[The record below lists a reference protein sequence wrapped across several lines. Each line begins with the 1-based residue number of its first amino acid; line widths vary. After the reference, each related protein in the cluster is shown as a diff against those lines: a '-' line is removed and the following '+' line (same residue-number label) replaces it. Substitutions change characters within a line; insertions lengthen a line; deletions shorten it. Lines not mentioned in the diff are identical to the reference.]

1 MSHSNNKDKILMAA
15 AMLVFGTIGLFVK
28 NIGFPSS
35 FISFTRALIGSI
47 FIALFM
53 LVSGHGPDKKAV
65 LKNLK
70 LLIPSGIAMAF
81 NWICL
86 FEAYRFTGVAVG
98 TLCYYM
104 APVIVVILSPVFL
117 KEKLTVINV
126 SSVLAAVIGAV
137 LISGVVSGSAKSAK
151 GILLGLAAAA
161 LYSTII
167 MFNKFVK
174 NLSPI
179 ETTFVQLL
187 TAAVTMIPY
196 ILLTEDVTAFVFDR
210 RSVIFTLIVGIF
222 HTGIVYMIYF
232 SSVQK
237 IPAQT
242 TAVFSYIDPVTAII
256 LSAVVLGERLDAVQ
270 LIGTFLILAA
280 TLFNELA
287 PIIRK
292 KGSSL

>member
-1 MSHSNNKDKILMAA
+1 MAA

-35 FISFTRALIGSI
+35 FISFARALTGSI

-53 LVSGHGPDKKAV
+53 LFSGHGLDKKSV
-65 LKNLK
+65 FKNLK

-104 APVIVVILSPVFL
+104 APVIVVVLSPVFL
-117 KEKLTVINV
+117 KEKLTAINV
-126 SSVLAAVIGAV
+126 TSVLAAVVGAV

-161 LYSTII
+161 LYSTVVMI
-167 MFNKFVK
+167 NKFVK

-179 ETTFVQLL
+179 ETTFVQLS

-196 ILLTEDVTAFVFDR
+196 ILLTEEVTAFVFDR
-210 RSVIFTLIVGIF
+210 RSVIFTLIVGVF

>member
-1 MSHSNNKDKILMAA
+1 MAA

-35 FISFTRALIGSI
+35 FISFARALTGSI

-53 LVSGHGPDKKAV
+53 LVSGHGLDKKSV

-117 KEKLTVINV
+117 KEKLTAINV
-126 SSVLAAVIGAV
+126 TSVLAAVVGAV

-151 GILLGLAAAA
+151 GILFGLAAAA
-161 LYSTII
+161 LYSTVVMI
-167 MFNKFVK
+167 NKFVK

-179 ETTFVQLL
+179 ETTFVQLS

-196 ILLTEDVTAFVFDR
+196 ILLTEDVTTFVFDR
-210 RSVIFTLIVGIF
+210 RSVIFTLIVGVF

>member
-1 MSHSNNKDKILMAA
+1 MAA

-35 FISFTRALIGSI
+35 FISFARALTGSI

-53 LVSGHGPDKKAV
+53 LFSGHGLDKKSV
-65 LKNLK
+65 LKKLK

-104 APVIVVILSPVFL
+104 APVIVVVLSPVFL
-117 KEKLTVINV
+117 KEKLTAINV
-126 SSVLAAVIGAV
+126 TSVLAAVVGAV

-161 LYSTII
+161 LYSTVVMI
-167 MFNKFVK
+167 NKFVK

-179 ETTFVQLL
+179 ETTFVQLS

-196 ILLTEDVTAFVFDR
+196 ILLTEDITTFVFDR
-210 RSVIFTLIVGIF
+210 RSVIFTLIVGVF

-270 LIGTFLILAA
+270 LIGTFLILTA

>member
-1 MSHSNNKDKILMAA
+1 MAA

-35 FISFTRALIGSI
+35 FISFARALTGSI

-53 LVSGHGPDKKAV
+53 LVSGHGLDKKSV
-65 LKNLK
+65 LKKLK

-104 APVIVVILSPVFL
+104 APVIVVVLSPVFL
-117 KEKLTVINV
+117 KEKLTTINIT
-126 SSVLAAVIGAV
+126 SVLAAVVGAV

-161 LYSTII
+161 LYSTVVMI
-167 MFNKFVK
+167 NKFVK

-179 ETTFVQLL
+179 ETTFVQLS

-196 ILLTEDVTAFVFDR
+196 ILLTVDITTFVFDR
-210 RSVIFTLIVGIF
+210 RSVIFTLIVGVF

>member
-1 MSHSNNKDKILMAA
+1 MAA

-35 FISFTRALIGSI
+35 FISFARALTGSI

-53 LVSGHGPDKKAV
+53 LVSGHGLDKKSV

-104 APVIVVILSPVFL
+104 APVIVVVLSPVFL
-117 KEKLTVINV
+117 KEKLTTINIT
-126 SSVLAAVIGAV
+126 SVLAAVVGAV

-151 GILLGLAAAA
+151 GILFGLAAAA
-161 LYSTII
+161 LYSTVVMI
-167 MFNKFVK
+167 NKFVK

-196 ILLTEDVTAFVFDR
+196 ILLTEDVTTFVFDR
-210 RSVIFTLIVGIF
+210 RSVIFTLIVGVF

>member
-35 FISFTRALIGSI
+35 FISFARALIGSI

-53 LVSGHGPDKKAV
+53 LVSGHGLDKNAV

-104 APVIVVILSPVFL
+104 APVIVVVLSPIFL
-117 KEKLTVINV
+117 KEKLTAVNV
-126 SSVLAAVIGAV
+126 VSVLAAVVGAV

-161 LYSTII
+161 LYSTVI
-167 MFNKFVK
+167 MINKFVR

-196 ILLTEDVTAFVFDR
+196 ILLTEDVTEFVFDR

-287 PIIRK
+287 PIFRK
-292 KGSSL
+292 KGE

>member
-1 MSHSNNKDKILMAA
+1 MAA

-35 FISFTRALIGSI
+35 FISFARALTGSI

-53 LVSGHGPDKKAV
+53 LFSGHGLDKKSV
-65 LKNLK
+65 FKNLK

-117 KEKLTVINV
+117 KEKLTAINV
-126 SSVLAAVIGAV
+126 TSVLAAVVGAV

-161 LYSTII
+161 LYSTVVMI
-167 MFNKFVK
+167 NKFVK
-174 NLSPI
+174 NLSSI
-179 ETTFVQLL
+179 ETTFVQLS

-196 ILLTEDVTAFVFDR
+196 ILLTEDITTFVFDR
-210 RSVIFTLIVGIF
+210 RSVIFTLIVGVF
-222 HTGIVYMIYF
+222 HTGIVYIIYF

>member
-1 MSHSNNKDKILMAA
+1 MAA

-35 FISFTRALIGSI
+35 FISFARALIGSI

-53 LVSGHGPDKKAV
+53 LVSGHGLDKKAV

-104 APVIVVILSPVFL
+104 APVIVVILSPIFL

-161 LYSTII
+161 LYSTVI

-196 ILLTEDVTAFVFDR
+196 ILLTEDVTEFVFDR

-292 KGSSL
+292 KGE

>member
-1 MSHSNNKDKILMAA
+1 MAA

-35 FISFTRALIGSI
+35 FISFARALTGSI

-53 LVSGHGPDKKAV
+53 LFSGHGLDKKSV

-117 KEKLTVINV
+117 KEKLTAINV
-126 SSVLAAVIGAV
+126 TSVLAAVVGAV

-151 GILLGLAAAA
+151 GILFGLAAAA
-161 LYSTII
+161 LYSTVVMI
-167 MFNKFVK
+167 NKFVK

-179 ETTFVQLL
+179 ETTFVQLS

-210 RSVIFTLIVGIF
+210 RSVIFTLIVGVF

>member
-1 MSHSNNKDKILMAA
+1 MAA

-35 FISFTRALIGSI
+35 FISFARALTGSI

-53 LVSGHGPDKKAV
+53 LFSGHGLDKKSV
-65 LKNLK
+65 LINLK

-117 KEKLTVINV
+117 KEKLTAINV
-126 SSVLAAVIGAV
+126 TSVLAAVVGAV

-161 LYSTII
+161 LYSTVVMI
-167 MFNKFVK
+167 NKFVK

-179 ETTFVQLL
+179 ETTFVQLS

-196 ILLTEDVTAFVFDR
+196 ILLTEEVTAFVFDR
-210 RSVIFTLIVGIF
+210 RSVIFTLIVGVF

>member
-35 FISFTRALIGSI
+35 FISFARALTGSI

-53 LVSGHGPDKKAV
+53 LLSGHGLDKKSV

-117 KEKLTVINV
+117 KEKLTAINV
-126 SSVLAAVIGAV
+126 TSVLAAVVGAV

-161 LYSTII
+161 LYSTVVMI
-167 MFNKFVK
+167 NKFVK

-179 ETTFVQLL
+179 ETTFVQLS

-196 ILLTEDVTAFVFDR
+196 ILLTEDVTTFVFDR
-210 RSVIFTLIVGIF
+210 RSVIFTLIVGVF

-256 LSAVVLGERLDAVQ
+256 LSAVVLGEKLDAVQ

>member
-1 MSHSNNKDKILMAA
+1 MAA

-35 FISFTRALIGSI
+35 FISFARALTGSI

-53 LVSGHGPDKKAV
+53 LFSGHGLDKKSV
-65 LKNLK
+65 FINLK

-104 APVIVVILSPVFL
+104 APVIVVVLSPVFL
-117 KEKLTVINV
+117 KEKLTAINV
-126 SSVLAAVIGAV
+126 TSVLAAVVGAV

-161 LYSTII
+161 LYSTVVMI
-167 MFNKFVK
+167 NKFVK

-196 ILLTEDVTAFVFDR
+196 ILLTEDITTFVFDR
-210 RSVIFTLIVGIF
+210 RSVIFTLIVGVF

>member
-1 MSHSNNKDKILMAA
+1 MAA

-35 FISFTRALIGSI
+35 FISFARALTGSI

-53 LVSGHGPDKKAV
+53 LVSGHGLDKKSV

-117 KEKLTVINV
+117 KEKLTAINV
-126 SSVLAAVIGAV
+126 TSVLAAVVGAV

-151 GILLGLAAAA
+151 GILFGLAAAA
-161 LYSTII
+161 LYSTVVMI
-167 MFNKFVK
+167 NKFVK

-196 ILLTEDVTAFVFDR
+196 ILLTEDVTTFVFDR
-210 RSVIFTLIVGIF
+210 RSVIFTLIVGVF

>member
-1 MSHSNNKDKILMAA
+1 MAA

-35 FISFTRALIGSI
+35 FISFARALTGSI

-53 LVSGHGPDKKAV
+53 LVSGHGLDKKSV

-117 KEKLTVINV
+117 KEKLTAINV
-126 SSVLAAVIGAV
+126 TSVLAAVVGAV

-161 LYSTII
+161 LYSTVVMI
-167 MFNKFVK
+167 NKFVK

-179 ETTFVQLL
+179 ETTFVQLS

-196 ILLTEDVTAFVFDR
+196 ILLTEDITTFVFDR
-210 RSVIFTLIVGIF
+210 RSVIFTLIVGVF

>member
-1 MSHSNNKDKILMAA
+1 MAA

-35 FISFTRALIGSI
+35 FISFARALTGSI

-53 LVSGHGPDKKAV
+53 LFSGHGLDKKSV

-104 APVIVVILSPVFL
+104 APVIVVVLSPVFL
-117 KEKLTVINV
+117 KEKLTAINV
-126 SSVLAAVIGAV
+126 TSVLAAVVGAV

-161 LYSTII
+161 LYSTVVMI
-167 MFNKFVK
+167 NKFVK

-179 ETTFVQLL
+179 ETTFVQLS

-196 ILLTEDVTAFVFDR
+196 ILLTEDITTFVFDK
-210 RSVIFTLIVGIF
+210 RSVIFTLIVGVF

>member
-1 MSHSNNKDKILMAA
+1 MAA

-35 FISFTRALIGSI
+35 FISFARALIGSI

-53 LVSGHGPDKKAV
+53 LVSGHGLDKKAV

-104 APVIVVILSPVFL
+104 APVIVVILSPFFL

-126 SSVLAAVIGAV
+126 SSVLAAVVGAV

-161 LYSTII
+161 LYSTVI
-167 MFNKFVK
+167 MINKFVR

-196 ILLTEDVTAFVFDR
+196 ILLTEDVTEFVFDR

>member
-1 MSHSNNKDKILMAA
+1 MAA

-35 FISFTRALIGSI
+35 FISFARALTGSI

-53 LVSGHGPDKKAV
+53 LFSGHGLDKKSV
-65 LKNLK
+65 FKNLK

-117 KEKLTVINV
+117 KEKLTAINV
-126 SSVLAAVIGAV
+126 TSVLAAVVGAV

-161 LYSTII
+161 LYSTVVMI
-167 MFNKFVK
+167 NKFVK

-179 ETTFVQLL
+179 ETTFVQLS

-196 ILLTEDVTAFVFDR
+196 ILLTEEVTAFVFDR
-210 RSVIFTLIVGIF
+210 RSVIFTLIVGVF

>member
-1 MSHSNNKDKILMAA
+1 MAA

-35 FISFTRALIGSI
+35 FISFARALTGSI

-53 LVSGHGPDKKAV
+53 LFSGHGLDKKSV

-104 APVIVVILSPVFL
+104 APVIVVVLSPVFL
-117 KEKLTVINV
+117 KEKLTAINV
-126 SSVLAAVIGAV
+126 TSVLAAVVGAV

-161 LYSTII
+161 LYSTVVMI
-167 MFNKFVK
+167 NKFVK

-179 ETTFVQLL
+179 ETTFVQLS

-196 ILLTEDVTAFVFDR
+196 ILLTEDITTFVFDR
-210 RSVIFTLIVGIF
+210 RSVIFTLIVGVF

>member
-1 MSHSNNKDKILMAA
+1 MAA

-35 FISFTRALIGSI
+35 FISFARALTGSI

-53 LVSGHGPDKKAV
+53 LFSGHGLDKKSV

-104 APVIVVILSPVFL
+104 APVIVVVLSPVFL
-117 KEKLTVINV
+117 KEKLTAINV
-126 SSVLAAVIGAV
+126 TSVLAAVVGAV

-151 GILLGLAAAA
+151 GILFGLAAAA
-161 LYSTII
+161 LYSTVVMI
-167 MFNKFVK
+167 NKFVK

-196 ILLTEDVTAFVFDR
+196 ILMTEDVTTFVFDR
-210 RSVIFTLIVGIF
+210 RSVIFTLIVGVF

>member
-1 MSHSNNKDKILMAA
+1 MAA

-35 FISFTRALIGSI
+35 FISFARAVIGSI

-53 LVSGHGPDKKAV
+53 LISRHGLDKKAV

-86 FEAYRFTGVAVG
+86 FESYRFTGVAVG

-104 APVIVVILSPVFL
+104 APVIVVILSPIFL
-117 KEKLTVINV
+117 KEKLTAINV
-126 SSVLAAVIGAV
+126 SSVLAAVVGAV

-161 LYSTII
+161 LYGTVVMI
-167 MFNKFVK
+167 NKFVK

-179 ETTFVQLL
+179 ETTFVQLS

-196 ILLTEDVTAFVFDR
+196 ILLTEDVTTFVFDR
-210 RSVIFTLIVGIF
+210 RSVIFTLIVGVF

>member
-1 MSHSNNKDKILMAA
+1 MAV

-35 FISFTRALIGSI
+35 FISFARALTGSI

-53 LVSGHGPDKKAV
+53 LFSGHGLDKKSV

-117 KEKLTVINV
+117 KEKLTAINV
-126 SSVLAAVIGAV
+126 TSVLAAVVGAV

-161 LYSTII
+161 LYSTVVMI
-167 MFNKFVK
+167 NKFVK
-174 NLSPI
+174 ILSPI
-179 ETTFVQLL
+179 ETTFVQLS

-196 ILLTEDVTAFVFDR
+196 ILLTEDITTFVFDR
-210 RSVIFTLIVGIF
+210 RSVIFTLIVGVF
-222 HTGIVYMIYF
+222 HTGIVYTIYF

-287 PIIRK
+287 SIIRK

>member
-1 MSHSNNKDKILMAA
+1 MAA

-35 FISFTRALIGSI
+35 FISFARALIGSI

-53 LVSGHGPDKKAV
+53 LVSGHGLDKNAV

-104 APVIVVILSPVFL
+104 APVIVVILSPLFL
-117 KEKLTVINV
+117 KEKLTAINI
-126 SSVLAAVIGAV
+126 SSVLAAVVGAV
-137 LISGVVSGSAKSAK
+137 LISGVVSGSANNAK

-161 LYSTII
+161 LYSTVI

-196 ILLTEDVTAFVFDR
+196 ILLTEDVTEFVFDR

-287 PIIRK
+287 PIFRK
-292 KGSSL
+292 KGE

>member
-1 MSHSNNKDKILMAA
+1 MAA

-35 FISFTRALIGSI
+35 FISFARALTGSI

-53 LVSGHGPDKKAV
+53 LFSGHGLDKKSV
-65 LKNLK
+65 FKNLK

-104 APVIVVILSPVFL
+104 APVIVVVLSPVFL
-117 KEKLTVINV
+117 KEKLTAINIT
-126 SSVLAAVIGAV
+126 SVLAAVVGAV

-161 LYSTII
+161 LYSTVVMI
-167 MFNKFVK
+167 NKFVK

-179 ETTFVQLL
+179 ETTFVQLS

-196 ILLTEDVTAFVFDR
+196 ILLTEEVTAFVFDR
-210 RSVIFTLIVGIF
+210 RSVIFTLIVGVF

>member
-1 MSHSNNKDKILMAA
+1 MAA

-35 FISFTRALIGSI
+35 FISFARALTGSI

-53 LVSGHGPDKKAV
+53 LFSGHGLDKKSV
-65 LKNLK
+65 FKNLK
-70 LLIPSGIAMAF
+70 LLIPSGIAIAF

-117 KEKLTVINV
+117 KEKLTAINV
-126 SSVLAAVIGAV
+126 TSVLAAVVGAV

-161 LYSTII
+161 LYSTVVMI
-167 MFNKFVK
+167 NKFVK

-179 ETTFVQLL
+179 ETTFVQLS

-196 ILLTEDVTAFVFDR
+196 ILLTEDITTFVFDR
-210 RSVIFTLIVGIF
+210 RSVIFTLIVGVF

>member
-1 MSHSNNKDKILMAA
+1 MAA

-35 FISFTRALIGSI
+35 FISFARALIGSI

-53 LVSGHGPDKKAV
+53 LVSGHGLDKKAV

-104 APVIVVILSPVFL
+104 APVIVVILSPIFL
-117 KEKLTVINV
+117 KEKLTGINV

-161 LYSTII
+161 LYSTVI

-196 ILLTEDVTAFVFDR
+196 ILLTEDVTEFVFDR

>member
-1 MSHSNNKDKILMAA
+1 MDKILMAA

-35 FISFTRALIGSI
+35 FISFARALTGSI

-53 LVSGHGPDKKAV
+53 LVSGHGLDKKSV

-117 KEKLTVINV
+117 KEKLTAINV
-126 SSVLAAVIGAV
+126 TSVLAAVVGAV

-161 LYSTII
+161 LYSTVVMI
-167 MFNKFVK
+167 NKFVK

-179 ETTFVQLL
+179 ETTFVQLS

-196 ILLTEDVTAFVFDR
+196 ILLTEDITTFVFDR
-210 RSVIFTLIVGIF
+210 RSVIFTLIVGVF